1 MLLNPDRIRA
11 SLRRLHSARPDV
23 FGANE
28 HRFLLN
34 PPIPEA
40 QAAAFESEHSVQ
52 LPAEYRHFLTAIG
65 NGGAGPFYGVFPFGM
80 MDAGFGQASWIDHQ
94 GIVGKLSDPFAPPQ
108 KLNGKSRGPAKPRSD
123 GIAAVLLDSSPL
135 DGAIPICHIGCALRI
150 WLVIAGEKE
159 GHLWYD
165 GRAEQSG
172 LSPLRNSDGSPTTFA
187 MWYEDW
193 LIACLRDARLN

>member
-11 SLRRLHSARPDV
+11 SLSRLHAARPDV
-23 FGANE
+23 FGADE

-40 QAAAFESEHSVQ
+40 RATTFESEHNVQ

-65 NGGAGPFYGVFPFGM
+65 NGGAGPFYGVFPFGL
-80 MDAGFGQASWIDHQ
+80 MDAGFAKASWIDHQ
-94 GIVGKLSDPFAPPQ
+94 GIVGKLSEPFAPPE
-108 KLNGKSRGPAKPRSD
+108 KLNRKSNGSATTRPGGS
-123 GIAAVLLDSSPL
+123 AAASLSQSPL
-135 DGAIPICHIGCALRI
+135 NGAIPICLIGCALRI
-150 WLVIAGEKE
+150 WLVIAGEKA

-172 LSPLRNSDGSPTTFA
+172 LSPLRNADGSPTTFA

-193 LIACLRDARLN
+193 LISCLRDARLN

>member
-1 MLLNPDRIRA
+1 MLLSPDRIRA
-11 SLRRLHSARPDV
+11 SLSKLHTARPDV
-23 FGANE
+23 FGADE
-28 HRFLLN
+28 HRFRLN

-40 QAAAFESEHSVQ
+40 QAAAFELEHNVP

-94 GIVGKLSDPFAPPQ
+94 GIVGKLSEPFAPAE
-108 KLNGKSRGPAKPRSD
+108 KLHGKSNGRATARSD
-123 GIAAVLLDSSPL
+123 RGTTASLGPSPL
-135 DGAIPICHIGCALRI
+135 NGAIPICHIGCALRI
-150 WLVIAGEKE
+150 WLVVTGQKA

-172 LSPLRNSDGSPTTFA
+172 LSPLRNADGSPTTFA

-193 LIACLRDARLN
+193 LIACLREVRLA

>member
-11 SLRRLHSARPDV
+11 SLSRLHGARPDV
-23 FGANE
+23 FGADE

-40 QAAAFESEHSVQ
+40 QAATFESEHSVQ
-52 LPAEYRHFLTAIG
+52 LPAEYRHFLTTIG
-65 NGGAGPFYGVFPFGM
+65 NGGAGPFYGVFPFGT
-80 MDAGFGQASWIDHQ
+80 MDAGFGRASWIDHQ
-94 GIVGKLSDPFAPPQ
+94 GTVGKLSEPFAPPEM
-108 KLNGKSRGPAKPRSD
+108 LNRKSNSQSTTRTGRS
-123 GIAAVLLDSSPL
+123 AAASLDTSPL
-135 DGAIPICHIGCALRI
+135 DGAIPICHLGCALRI
-150 WLVIAGEKE
+150 WLVIAGERA

-172 LSPLRNSDGSPTTFA
+172 LSPLRNADGSPTTFA

-193 LIACLRDARLN
+193 LISCLRDARLN